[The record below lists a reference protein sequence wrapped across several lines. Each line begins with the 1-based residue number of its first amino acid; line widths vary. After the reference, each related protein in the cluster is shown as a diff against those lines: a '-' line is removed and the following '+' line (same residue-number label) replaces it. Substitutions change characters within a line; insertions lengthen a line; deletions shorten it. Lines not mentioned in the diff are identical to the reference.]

1 MSPTHR
7 APRPA
12 GVPRPLRVIV
22 PALLILI
29 WLTAGAIGGPYFGR
43 VDEVTSNDQTT
54 FLPESAEATLV
65 QEQLGDF
72 TGDEAIP
79 AIVVITGN
87 TPVGEEDL
95 AVIEDETTTLTDID
109 GVLED
114 ISPAISSEDQLA
126 VQIFVPIDADA
137 DLTAVVEEIDD
148 ALAADLPEGLTVQVT
163 GPAGFSADLGEAFT
177 GIDGLLLA
185 VALIAVLVILIV
197 VYRSFLLPLIVLSTS
212 VFALC
217 AALLTVWRL
226 AAADI
231 VLFSGQT
238 QGILFI
244 LVIGASTDYSL
255 LYVARYRDELRMH
268 EDRWPATLKALRGTL
283 EPVLASG
290 GTVIAGLMCLLL
302 SDLKSNSTLGP
313 IASIGI
319 LFAMLSALTFLPAV
333 LYVFGRAAFW
343 PRSPHVDPSAAESE
357 QTLEDHGAWGR
368 VAQAVSRRPR
378 PIWVVTALV
387 LAIGC
392 AGVLQL
398 RADGVPQ
405 SELVLGASSARDGQ
419 AALGEHF
426 PDGAGSPVQVI
437 VDQDRLQDGA
447 DVLLAEDGIDSVA
460 VSAEDSPSG
469 TAPVT
474 EDGVQPLGPADAPVP
489 EPTVADGRVL
499 LQGTLTEAPDSTA
512 ADQTVRNLRAALDD
526 GDHEAL
532 VGGVTATAVDTNDA
546 SAHDRALIIPIV
558 LVVILGILMLL
569 LRAVLAPVLLIAT
582 TVLSFGTA
590 LGVSALVFNHV
601 FDFPGADPAVPLFG
615 FVFLVALGIDYNI
628 FLMTRVREETLVHGT
643 RRGVVRG
650 LAVTGGVITSAGL
663 VLAATFA
670 ALSVIPILFLAQI
683 AFIVAF
689 GVLLDTFVVRTLL
702 VPALA
707 LDIGRAIWWP
717 SRLARREAEAAHEA
731 RSS

>member
-43 VDEVTSNDQTT
+43 VDEVTSHDQTT

-65 QEQLGDF
+65 PEQLGDF

-244 LVIGASTDYSL
+244 LVIGASTDYAL
-255 LYVARYRDELRMH
+255 LYVARYGGELRMH

-283 EPVLASG
+283 EPDLASG
-290 GTVIAGLMCLLL
+290 CTVIAGLMCLLR
-302 SDLKSNSTLGP
+302 SDLKSKSTLTP
-313 IASIGI
+313 IASLGI
-319 LFAMLSALTFLPAV
+319 LLALLSAVIFLPARRAV
-333 LYVFGRAAFW
+333 RLRAGRLLAAQP
-343 PRSPHVDPSAAESE
+343 PRRPVCGRERADAGRSRGLGPCRPGRLPPPPADLGRHRVGVGDRLRRGAAAAGRWRPPVRAGARCL
-357 QTLEDHGAWGR
+357 QRPGRPGGAWRALPRRRRQPGPGDRGPGPAAGR
-368 VAQAVSRRPR
+368 RRCAAGRGRHRLGRRQRRGLPQRHRSGHRGRRPAPRAGGCSRPRTDGGRRPGAAAGDPDRGPRLHGRGPDRPEPARRAGRRRPR
-378 PIWVVTALV
+378 
-387 LAIGC
+387 
-392 AGVLQL
+392 
-398 RADGVPQ
+398 
-405 SELVLGASSARDGQ
+405 
-419 AALGEHF
+419 
-426 PDGAGSPVQVI
+426 
-437 VDQDRLQDGA
+437 
-447 DVLLAEDGIDSVA
+447 
-460 VSAEDSPSG
+460 
-469 TAPVT
+469 
-474 EDGVQPLGPADAPVP
+474 
-489 EPTVADGRVL
+489 
-499 LQGTLTEAPDSTA
+499 
-512 ADQTVRNLRAALDD
+512 
-526 GDHEAL
+526 
-532 VGGVTATAVDTNDA
+532 
-546 SAHDRALIIPIV
+546 
-558 LVVILGILMLL
+558 
-569 LRAVLAPVLLIAT
+569 
-582 TVLSFGTA
+582 
-590 LGVSALVFNHV
+590 
-601 FDFPGADPAVPLFG
+601 
-615 FVFLVALGIDYNI
+615 
-628 FLMTRVREETLVHGT
+628 
-643 RRGVVRG
+643 
-650 LAVTGGVITSAGL
+650 SAG
-663 VLAATFA
+663 
-670 ALSVIPILFLAQI
+670 
-683 AFIVAF
+683 
-689 GVLLDTFVVRTLL
+689 
-702 VPALA
+702 
-707 LDIGRAIWWP
+707 GR
-717 SRLARREAEAAHEA
+717 RHGHGGRHQ
-731 RSS
+731 